1 MQVPTVTTLSQAAK
15 RLCDNYIKIARQPDS
30 KQRAHW
36 THVEEPWPL
45 QDSFGG
51 IVFPDRRDSE
61 GKPVPLPRSLEY
73 WDSWSKTLFI
83 KDRLMAMF
91 GDVAEL
97 GGECGML
104 EALWCDT
111 PCSAS

>member
-1 MQVPTVTTLSQAAK
+1 M
-15 RLCDNYIKIARQPDS
+15 
-30 KQRAHW
+30 
-36 THVEEPWPL
+36 EEPWPL

-73 WDSWSKTLFI
+73 WDSWSKTMFI

-111 PCSAS
+111 PCTTS